1 MGKTTGEAPQPASD
15 SGREPP
21 ILRLENIRKTYTN
34 GVDEEVLFGIDLEL
48 NTGDFA
54 VLVGKSGSGKTT
66 LLNIIGL
73 LDTPTS
79 GHLFLN
85 GREASSLD
93 EDERA
98 RLRRE
103 YIGFIFQSHHL
114 LPDFNVIE
122 NVLMPCRI
130 RGRAYEEAARDR
142 AAEMLEVVGLAD
154 KVRAPVN
161 TLSGGQKQRVATV
174 RAFSNDPTLVLADEP
189 TGSLDSKTSQS
200 VMQLMREINRET
212 GTAFLMVTH
221 DPELTDYADRVIELR
236 DGRIAADTTAGKQ
249 DADESTT

>member
-1 MGKTTGEAPQPASD
+1 MGDETDETRPRQAKSEAD
-15 SGREPP
+15 DT
-21 ILRLENIRKTYTN
+21 ILRLEDIRKTYTN

-48 NTGDFA
+48 NTSDFA
-54 VLVGKSGSGKTT
+54 VLIGKSGSGKTT

-79 GHLFLN
+79 GRLFLD
-85 GREASSLD
+85 GREASTLD

-114 LPDFNVIE
+114 LPDFNVLE

-130 RGRAYEEAARDR
+130 RGKAYEEAAHDR
-142 AAEMLEVVGLAD
+142 AVEMLKMVGLD
-154 KVRAPVN
+154 EKIRTPVN
-161 TLSGGQKQRVATV
+161 KLSGGQQQRVATV
-174 RAFSNDPTLVLADEP
+174 RAFANDPTVVLADEP

-200 VMQLMREINRET
+200 VMRLMRDINQET

-221 DPELTDYADRVIELR
+221 DPELTDYADRVIEIR
-236 DGRIAADTTAGKQ
+236 DGCIAADTT
-249 DADESTT
+249 

>member
-1 MGKTTGEAPQPASD
+1 MADETSANGPHHADVEATD
-15 SGREPP
+15 T
-21 ILRLENIRKTYTN
+21 ILRLEDIRKTYTN
-34 GVDEEVLFGIDLEL
+34 GVAEEVLFGIDLEV

-54 VLVGKSGSGKTT
+54 VLIGKSGSGKTT

-79 GHLFLN
+79 GRLFLDD
-85 GREASSLD
+85 RETSTLD

-103 YIGFIFQSHHL
+103 YIGFIFQSHLL
-114 LPDFNVIE
+114 LPDFNVLE

-130 RGRAYEEAARDR
+130 RGKAYEEAAHDR
-142 AAEMLEVVGLAD
+142 AVEMLQMVDLGE
-154 KVRAPVN
+154 KIQAPV
-161 TLSGGQKQRVATV
+161 TKLSGGQQQRVATV
-174 RAFSNDPTLVLADEP
+174 RAFANDPTVVLADEP
-189 TGSLDSKTSQS
+189 TGSLDSKTSQA
-200 VMQLMREINRET
+200 VMRLMRDINQET

-236 DGRIAADTTAGKQ
+236 DGRVASDKT
-249 DADESTT
+249 

>member
-1 MGKTTGEAPQPASD
+1 MADETDETRSRRAGSEAED
-15 SGREPP
+15 T
-21 ILRLENIRKTYTN
+21 ILRLDDIRKTYTN

-79 GHLFLN
+79 GRLFLDD
-85 GREASSLD
+85 RETSTLD

-114 LPDFNVIE
+114 LPDFNVLE

-130 RGRAYEEAARDR
+130 RGKAYEEAAHDR
-142 AAEMLEVVGLAD
+142 AVEMLTMVGLDD
-154 KVRAPVN
+154 KIRTPVN
-161 TLSGGQKQRVATV
+161 KLSGGQQQRVATV
-174 RAFSNDPTLVLADEP
+174 RAFTNDPTVVLADEP

-200 VMQLMREINRET
+200 VMQLMRDINRET

-236 DGRIAADTTAGKQ
+236 DGRIAAD
-249 DADESTT
+249 

>member
-1 MGKTTGEAPQPASD
+1 MAEETSASGPHHADVEATD
-15 SGREPP
+15 T
-21 ILRLENIRKTYTN
+21 ILRLEDIRKTYTN
-34 GVDEEVLFGIDLEL
+34 GVAEEVLFGIDLEV

-54 VLVGKSGSGKTT
+54 VLIGKSGSGKTT

-79 GHLFLN
+79 GRLFLDD
-85 GREASSLD
+85 RETSTLD

-103 YIGFIFQSHHL
+103 YIGFIFQSHLL
-114 LPDFNVIE
+114 LPDFNVLE

-130 RGRAYEEAARDR
+130 RGKAYEEAAHDR
-142 AAEMLEVVGLAD
+142 AVEMLQMVDLGE
-154 KVRAPVN
+154 KIQAPV
-161 TLSGGQKQRVATV
+161 TKLSGGQQQRVATV
-174 RAFSNDPTLVLADEP
+174 RAFANAPTVVLADEP
-189 TGSLDSKTSQS
+189 TGSLDSKTSQA
-200 VMQLMREINRET
+200 VMRLMRDINQET

-236 DGRIAADTTAGKQ
+236 DGRVASDTT
-249 DADESTT
+249 

>member
-1 MGKTTGEAPQPASD
+1 MADETSETRPPRAGSEAD
-15 SGREPP
+15 DT
-21 ILRLENIRKTYTN
+21 ILRLEDIRKTYTN

-54 VLVGKSGSGKTT
+54 VLIGKSGSGKTT

-79 GHLFLN
+79 GRLFLD
-85 GREASSLD
+85 GREASTLD

-114 LPDFNVIE
+114 LPDFNVLE

-130 RGRAYEEAARDR
+130 RGKAYEEAAHDR
-142 AAEMLEVVGLAD
+142 AVEMLKMVGLD
-154 KVRAPVN
+154 EKIRTPVN
-161 TLSGGQKQRVATV
+161 KLSGGQQQRVATV
-174 RAFSNDPTLVLADEP
+174 RAFANDPTVVLADEP

-200 VMQLMREINRET
+200 VMRLMRNINQET

-221 DPELTDYADRVIELR
+221 DPELTDYADRVIEIR
-236 DGRIAADTTAGKQ
+236 DGCIAADTT
-249 DADESTT
+249 

>member
-1 MGKTTGEAPQPASD
+1 MADETSANGPHHADVEATD
-15 SGREPP
+15 T
-21 ILRLENIRKTYTN
+21 ILRLEDIRKTYTN
-34 GVDEEVLFGIDLEL
+34 GVAEEVLFGIDLEV

-54 VLVGKSGSGKTT
+54 VLIGKSGSGKTT

-79 GHLFLN
+79 GRLFLDD
-85 GREASSLD
+85 RETSTLD

-103 YIGFIFQSHHL
+103 YIGFIFQSHLL
-114 LPDFNVIE
+114 LPDFNVLE

-130 RGRAYEEAARDR
+130 RGKAYEEAAHDR
-142 AAEMLEVVGLAD
+142 AVEMLQMVDLGE
-154 KVRAPVN
+154 KIQAPV
-161 TLSGGQKQRVATV
+161 TKLSGGQQQRVATV
-174 RAFSNDPTLVLADEP
+174 RAFANAPTVVLADEP
-189 TGSLDSKTSQS
+189 TGSLDSKTSQA
-200 VMQLMREINRET
+200 VMRLMRDINQET

-236 DGRIAADTTAGKQ
+236 DGRVASDKT
-249 DADESTT
+249 

>member
-1 MGKTTGEAPQPASD
+1 MANETSENRPHHADVGATDT
-15 SGREPP
+15 
-21 ILRLENIRKTYTN
+21 ILRLEDIRKTYTN
-34 GVDEEVLFGIDLEL
+34 GVAEEVLFGIDLEV

-54 VLVGKSGSGKTT
+54 VLIGKSGSGKTT

-79 GHLFLN
+79 GRLFLDD
-85 GREASSLD
+85 RETSTLN

-114 LPDFNVIE
+114 LPDFNVLE

-130 RGRAYEEAARDR
+130 RGKAYEEAAHDR
-142 AAEMLEVVGLAD
+142 AVEMLKMVDLGE
-154 KVRAPVN
+154 KIQAPVN
-161 TLSGGQKQRVATV
+161 KLSGGQQQRVATV
-174 RAFSNDPTLVLADEP
+174 RAFANAPTVVLADEP

-200 VMQLMREINRET
+200 VMRLMRDINQET

-236 DGRIAADTTAGKQ
+236 DGRVASDTT
-249 DADESTT
+249 

>member
-1 MGKTTGEAPQPASD
+1 MGDETDETRPRQAKSEADAT
-15 SGREPP
+15 
-21 ILRLENIRKTYTN
+21 ILRLEDIRKTYTN

-54 VLVGKSGSGKTT
+54 VLIGKSGSGKTT

-79 GHLFLN
+79 GRLFLD
-85 GREASSLD
+85 GREASTLD

-114 LPDFNVIE
+114 LPDFNVLE

-130 RGRAYEEAARDR
+130 RGKAYEEAAHDR
-142 AAEMLEVVGLAD
+142 AVEMLKMVGLD
-154 KVRAPVN
+154 EKIRTPVN
-161 TLSGGQKQRVATV
+161 KLSGGQQQRVATV
-174 RAFSNDPTLVLADEP
+174 RAFANDPTVVLADEP

-200 VMQLMREINRET
+200 VMRLMRDINQET

-221 DPELTDYADRVIELR
+221 DPELTDYADRVIEIR
-236 DGRIAADTTAGKQ
+236 DGCIAADTT
-249 DADESTT
+249 

>member
-1 MGKTTGEAPQPASD
+1 
-15 SGREPP
+15 
-21 ILRLENIRKTYTN
+21 LRLEDIRKTYTN
-34 GVDEEVLFGIDLEL
+34 GVAEEVLFGIDLEV

-54 VLVGKSGSGKTT
+54 VLIGKSGSGKTT

-79 GHLFLN
+79 GRLFLDD
-85 GREASSLD
+85 RETSTLD

-103 YIGFIFQSHHL
+103 YIGFIFQSHLL
-114 LPDFNVIE
+114 LPDFNVLE

-130 RGRAYEEAARDR
+130 RGKAYEEAAHDR
-142 AAEMLEVVGLAD
+142 AVEMLQMVDLGE
-154 KVRAPVN
+154 KIQAPV
-161 TLSGGQKQRVATV
+161 TKLSGGQQQRVATV
-174 RAFSNDPTLVLADEP
+174 RAFANAPTVVLADEP
-189 TGSLDSKTSQS
+189 TGSLDSKTSQA
-200 VMQLMREINRET
+200 VMRLMRDINQET

-236 DGRIAADTTAGKQ
+236 DGRVASDKT
-249 DADESTT
+249 

>member
-1 MGKTTGEAPQPASD
+1 MGDETDETRPRQAKSEAD
-15 SGREPP
+15 DT
-21 ILRLENIRKTYTN
+21 ILRLEDIRKTYTN

-54 VLVGKSGSGKTT
+54 VLIGKSGSGKTT

-79 GHLFLN
+79 GRLFLD
-85 GREASSLD
+85 GREASTLD

-114 LPDFNVIE
+114 LPDFNVLE

-130 RGRAYEEAARDR
+130 RGKAYEEAAHDR
-142 AAEMLEVVGLAD
+142 AVEMLKMVGLD
-154 KVRAPVN
+154 EKIRTPVN
-161 TLSGGQKQRVATV
+161 KLSGGQQQRVATV
-174 RAFSNDPTLVLADEP
+174 RAFANDPTVVLADEP

-200 VMQLMREINRET
+200 VMRLMRNINQET

-221 DPELTDYADRVIELR
+221 DPELTDYADRVIEIR
-236 DGRIAADTTAGKQ
+236 DGCIAADTT
-249 DADESTT
+249 